1 MYSGLP
7 EKGTGIC
14 CRDCGLCK
22 FDVLERS
29 VSLLL
34 PLATSWVTH
43 AGTMALTTVIGF
55 YLEGL
60 LSQSHTVCKGVVK
73 ECVSL
78 SAMCS
83 FPLLLLSLIYTQKN
97 NQYSILYTKCPFSR
111 QFVAICV
118 RV

>member
-1 MYSGLP
+1 MGCR
-7 EKGTGIC
+7 KKARGFAAGTV
-14 CRDCGLCK
+14 GLCT

-60 LSQSHTVCKGVVK
+60 LSQSHTVCKGVCFTV
-73 ECVSL
+73 CDVQL
-78 SAMCS
+78 STS
-83 FPLLLLSLIYTQKN
+83 FA
-97 NQYSILYTKCPFSR
+97 FSDLHSK
-111 QFVAICV
+111 
-118 RV
+118 

>member
-7 EKGTGIC
+7 EKGSGIC

-22 FDVLERS
+22 FDVLERG

-60 LSQSHTVCKGVVK
+60 LSQSHTVCKGVCFTV
-73 ECVSL
+73 CDVQL
-78 SAMCS
+78 STS
-83 FPLLLLSLIYTQKN
+83 FA
-97 NQYSILYTKCPFSR
+97 FSDLHSKK
-111 QFVAICV
+111 QPI
-118 RV
+118 